1 MFYYC
6 CSVIPL
12 QPGEESVDKL
22 VDEARE
28 VFSGSVYAADDLWT
42 YNIPLHKT

>member
-1 MFYYC
+1 MLEAVLYSCF
-6 CSVIPL
+6 P

-28 VFSGSVYAADDLWT
+28 VFTGPVYAADDLWT
-42 YNIPLHKT
+42 FNIPLHKT